1 MESSDESLPRKQRHG
16 CLTAFLI
23 FMVLANLFAAY
34 GNIAMQEDILS
45 ALPKLSHSLLFAL
58 ALVGLL
64 NVVFA
69 IGIYKW
75 KKWGFWGFCVSA
87 LAAFS
92 INIYGGVA
100 LLPALAGL
108 AGVLVLFAV
117 LKIGK
122 EKAGWDQLD

>member
-1 MESSDESLPRKQRHG
+1 M
-16 CLTAFLI
+16 
-23 FMVLANLFAAY
+23 
-34 GNIAMQEDILS
+34 
-45 ALPKLSHSLLFAL
+45 
-58 ALVGLL
+58 GLL

-69 IGIYKW
+69 VGIYNW

-92 INIYGGVA
+92 INIYGGIG
-100 LLPALAGL
+100 LLPAFAGL

-122 EKAGWDQLD
+122 ENSGWDQLE